1 MDKRDFER
9 LCRLIKIL
17 IALTLAFIWVN
28 SLMPRAESQA
38 VSQGLLER
46 IVELFRALG
55 IHISPKSD
63 HFLRKLAHFVEY
75 GILGTE
81 FSLLLHLRDK
91 QGPQGFVN
99 CAFAGLSAAVID
111 ESLQLISNRGSQ
123 VQDVLLDFCGYMVGL
138 WLCAVI
144 YERFIRKRIDRD
156 KFS

>member
-75 GILGTE
+75 GILGAE

>member
-1 MDKRDFER
+1 MSRQDYER

-46 IVELFRALG
+46 IVGLFQAVG
-55 IHISPKSD
+55 INISPESD
-63 HFLRKLAHFVEY
+63 HFLRKLAHFVEF
-75 GILGTE
+75 GVLGAE
-81 FSLLLHLRDK
+81 FGLLLHLRDK
-91 QGPQGFVN
+91 QGAQGYVN
-99 CAFAGLSAAVID
+99 CAFAGLSAAVMD

-138 WLCAVI
+138 WLCSLI
-144 YERFIRKRIDRD
+144 YERFIQKRIDRD

>member
-1 MDKRDFER
+1 MDKRDYER

-63 HFLRKLAHFVEY
+63 HFLRKLAHVVEY
-75 GILGTE
+75 GILGAE

-99 CAFAGLSAAVID
+99 CAFAGLSAAVMD

-123 VQDVLLDFCGYMVGL
+123 VQDVLLDFWGYMVGL

>member
-1 MDKRDFER
+1 MEKRDYER

-38 VSQGLLER
+38 MSQGLLEHM
-46 IVELFRALG
+46 VEFLRAIG
-55 IHISPKSD
+55 IHLSPKSD
-63 HFLRKLAHFVEY
+63 HFLRKLAHFVEF
-75 GILGTE
+75 GILGAE
-81 FSLLLHLRDK
+81 FSLLLHLRGR
-91 QGPQGFVN
+91 QSRQGFVN

-111 ESLQLISNRGSQ
+111 ESLQLLSKRGSQ

-138 WLCAVI
+138 WLCAFV
-144 YERFIRKRIDRD
+144 YERFIKKRIDRD

>member
-1 MDKRDFER
+1 MDKRDYER

-46 IVELFRALG
+46 IVELFRTLG
-55 IHISPKSD
+55 IHLSPKSD
-63 HFLRKLAHFVEY
+63 HFIRKLAHFVEF
-75 GILGTE
+75 GILGAE
-81 FSLLLHLRDK
+81 FSLLLHLRNK
-91 QGPQGFVN
+91 QGSQGYVN
-99 CAFAGLSAAVID
+99 CAFSGLSAAVID

-144 YERFIRKRIDRD
+144 FERFIEKRIDRD
-156 KFS
+156 RFT

>member
-99 CAFAGLSAAVID
+99 CAFAGLSAAIID

>member
-1 MDKRDFER
+1 MDKRDYER

-17 IALTLAFIWVN
+17 IALTLAFIWAN

-46 IVELFRALG
+46 IVELLRVLG
-55 IHISPKSD
+55 IHLSPKSD
-63 HFLRKLAHFVEY
+63 HFLRKLAHFVEF
-75 GILGTE
+75 GILGAE

-91 QGPQGFVN
+91 QGPQGYVN

-111 ESLQLISNRGSQ
+111 ESLQLISSRGSQ

-144 YERFIRKRIDRD
+144 FERFIEKRIDRD
-156 KFS
+156 RFS

>member
-1 MDKRDFER
+1 MDKRDYER

>member
-1 MDKRDFER
+1 MDKRDYER

-75 GILGTE
+75 GILGAE

-99 CAFAGLSAAVID
+99 CAFAGLSAAVMD

-123 VQDVLLDFCGYMVGL
+123 IQDVLLDFCGYMVGL

>member
-75 GILGTE
+75 GILGAE

-99 CAFAGLSAAVID
+99 CAFAGLSAAVMD

>member
-1 MDKRDFER
+1 MDKRDYER

-46 IVELFRALG
+46 IVELFRTLG
-55 IHISPKSD
+55 IHLSPKSD
-63 HFLRKLAHFVEY
+63 HFIRKLAHFVEF
-75 GILGTE
+75 GILGAE
-81 FSLLLHLRDK
+81 FSLLLHLRNK
-91 QGPQGFVN
+91 QGSQGYVN

-144 YERFIRKRIDRD
+144 FERFIEKRIDRD
-156 KFS
+156 RFT

>member
-1 MDKRDFER
+1 MDRRDYER

-28 SLMPRAESQA
+28 SLVPRAESQA
-38 VSQGLLER
+38 MSQGLLER

-55 IHISPKSD
+55 IHLSPKSD
-63 HFLRKLAHFVEY
+63 HLLRKLAHITEF
-75 GILGTE
+75 GILGAE

-91 QGPQGFVN
+91 QDPQGYVN
-99 CAFAGLSAAVID
+99 CAFAGLSAAVMD
-111 ESLQLISNRGSQ
+111 ESLQLLSKRGSQ

-144 YERFIRKRIDRD
+144 FERFIEKRIDRD
-156 KFS
+156 RFS

>member
-1 MDKRDFER
+1 MDKRDYER

-38 VSQGLLER
+38 VSPGLLER
-46 IVELFRALG
+46 IVELLRVLG
-55 IHISPKSD
+55 IHLSPKSD
-63 HFLRKLAHFVEY
+63 HFLRKLAHFVEF
-75 GILGTE
+75 GILGAE

-91 QGPQGFVN
+91 QGPQGYVN

-111 ESLQLISNRGSQ
+111 ESLQLISSRGSQ

-144 YERFIRKRIDRD
+144 FERFIEKRIDRD
-156 KFS
+156 RFS

>member
-28 SLMPRAESQA
+28 SLMPRAESQ
-38 VSQGLLER
+38 VISQGLLER

-75 GILGTE
+75 GILGAE

>member
-1 MDKRDFER
+1 MERQDYER

-75 GILGTE
+75 GFLGAE

>member
-1 MDKRDFER
+1 MDKRDYER

-28 SLMPRAESQA
+28 SLMPRAESQ
-38 VSQGLLER
+38 VISQGLLER

-75 GILGTE
+75 GILGAE

-99 CAFAGLSAAVID
+99 CAFAGLSAAVMD

-138 WLCAVI
+138 WLCAMI

>member
-1 MDKRDFER
+1 MDKRDYER

-63 HFLRKLAHFVEY
+63 HFLRKLAHFVEF
-75 GILGTE
+75 GILGAE

-99 CAFAGLSAAVID
+99 CAFAGLSAAVMD

-123 VQDVLLDFCGYMVGL
+123 IQDVLLDFCGYMVGL

>member
-1 MDKRDFER
+1 MDKRDYER

-28 SLMPRAESQA
+28 SLMPKEESQA
-38 VSQGLLER
+38 VSQSLLER
-46 IVELFRALG
+46 IVELFGALG
-55 IHISPKSD
+55 VRLSPKSD
-63 HFLRKLAHFVEY
+63 HFLRKLAHFVEF
-75 GILGTE
+75 GILGAE
-81 FSLLLHLRDK
+81 FSLLLHLRDR

-111 ESLQLISNRGSQ
+111 ESIQLISKRGSQ

-144 YERFIRKRIDRD
+144 YRTAARKRTGGD
-156 KFS
+156 KAQ

>member
-1 MDKRDFER
+1 MDKRDYER

-28 SLMPRAESQA
+28 SLMPRAESQ
-38 VSQGLLER
+38 VISQGLLER

-75 GILGTE
+75 GILGAE

-111 ESLQLISNRGSQ
+111 ESLQLLSKRGSQ

-138 WLCAVI
+138 WLCALI
-144 YERFIRKRIDRD
+144 YRTAARKRTGGD
-156 KFS
+156 KAQ

>member
-1 MDKRDFER
+1 MDKRDYER

-75 GILGTE
+75 GILGAE

-99 CAFAGLSAAVID
+99 CAFAGLSAAVMD